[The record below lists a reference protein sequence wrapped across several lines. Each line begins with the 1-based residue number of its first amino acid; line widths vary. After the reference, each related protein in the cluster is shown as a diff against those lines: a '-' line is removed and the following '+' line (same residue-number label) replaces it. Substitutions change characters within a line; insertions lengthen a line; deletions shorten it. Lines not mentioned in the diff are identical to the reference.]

1 MQKGQPCWGQDARNR
16 SLDPEALRVGQAL
29 RGRAWGEESRGGEE
43 EMQGARRI
51 MQVAGYLG
59 QSFMGRFWGSAEK
72 PSTPGLHSFAP
83 TSGLG
88 EVFP

>member
-43 EMQGARRI
+43 EI
-51 MQVAGYLG
+51 AGSQEDYASGWLP
-59 QSFMGRFWGSAEK
+59 WTE
-72 PSTPGLHSFAP
+72 LHGKIL
-83 TSGLG
+83 GLG
-88 EVFP
+88 